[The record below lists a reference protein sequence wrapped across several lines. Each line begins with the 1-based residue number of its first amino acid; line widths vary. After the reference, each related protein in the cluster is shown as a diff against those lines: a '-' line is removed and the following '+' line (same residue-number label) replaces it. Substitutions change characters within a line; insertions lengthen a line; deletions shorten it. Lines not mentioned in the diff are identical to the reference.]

1 MPQINNSNSSTGLWV
16 SLAITRVLLGFVFLW
31 AFLDKTF
38 GLGFSTPS
46 ARAWINGGSPTTGY
60 LSNLD
65 GTFGAFFNGL
75 AGNTFVDWVF
85 MLGLFGIGVGLVLG
99 IAMRLS
105 IISGIAMLVLMWL
118 AALPLTTNPIIDDHI
133 VYAAVLAV
141 FWFSPSLQH
150 ISLGKSW
157 HSLSFVKNNAW
168 LQ

>member
-1 MPQINNSNSSTGLWV
+1 MAQKNTNASAGLWI
-16 SLAITRVLLGFVFLW
+16 SLAITRMLIGFVFLW

-38 GLGFSTPS
+38 GLGFSTPA

-65 GTFGAFFNGL
+65 GMFASFFNGL
-75 AGNTFVDWVF
+75 AGNALVDWLF
-85 MLGLFGIGVGLVLG
+85 MLGLFGVGVGLILG

-105 IISGIAMLVLMWL
+105 IVSGIAMLALMWL
-118 AALPLTTNPIIDDHI
+118 AALPLTTNPLVDDHV

-141 FWFSPSLQH
+141 FWFSPSLQRL
-150 ISLGKSW
+150 SLGHNW
-157 HSLSFVKNNAW
+157 RSLDVVKNNAW